1 MDRVKVCTQEEI
13 LEFIDADDLSNEFGG
28 NIEYTTIDY
37 IEFVN
42 NAVLTRRNDLKKLR
56 KKGQKNV
63 KKISQSTATKSK
75 VANLSNSD
83 LSKSTKSEVTVT
95 EDGIRSQSEDP
106 NEDAVSS
113 DSDGEKGNLDEY
125 LANQSDE

>member
-1 MDRVKVCTQEEI
+1 M
-13 LEFIDADDLSNEFGG
+13 L
-28 NIEYTTIDY
+28 
-37 IEFVN
+37 
-42 NAVLTRRNDLKKLR
+42 
-56 KKGQKNV
+56 

-83 LSKSTKSEVTVT
+83 FSKSTKSEVTVT

-113 DSDGEKGNLDEY
+113 DSEAEKGNLDEY